1 MILASFIFGGFWR
14 SQFVILSRSYDLKYE
29 VVECLQTIILLSS
42 LPVALEEEAS
52 KISKF
57 AIVEIFS
64 TMYYELVIVTL
75 MMLSL
80 YLWSVSV
87 DRKHTIRKVKF
98 LSKNSILTKPQHFHK
113 FLVKSKLSTAE
124 KVKNHNIFTSF
135 SPPKN
140 RLFSRKIK
148 VGFLDKKWRFRTV
161 WENRLSDFDYFAPKS
176 W

>member
-57 AIVEIFS
+57 AIVVIFS
-64 TMYYELVIVTL
+64 TLFVSYELVIVTL

-87 DRKHTIRKVKF
+87 DRKTHYSKSQIFVQKFNFDKTPTFSRVFHSKFFLTI
-98 LSKNSILTKPQHFHK
+98 
-113 FLVKSKLSTAE
+113 FLVK
-124 KVKNHNIFTSF
+124 
-135 SPPKN
+135 
-140 RLFSRKIK
+140 
-148 VGFLDKKWRFRTV
+148 
-161 WENRLSDFDYFAPKS
+161 
-176 W
+176 

>member
-57 AIVEIFS
+57 AIVVIFS

-87 DRKHTIRKVKF
+87 DRKTHYSKSQIFVQKF
-98 LSKNSILTKPQHFHK
+98 NFDKTP
-113 FLVKSKLSTAE
+113 
-124 KVKNHNIFTSF
+124 
-135 SPPKN
+135 
-140 RLFSRKIK
+140 RFSRVFHPIFFDNFSREIK
-148 VGFLDKKWRFRTV
+148 VV
-161 WENRLSDFDYFAPKS
+161 NS
-176 W
+176 

>member
-57 AIVEIFS
+57 AIVVIFS
-64 TMYYELVIVTL
+64 TLFVSYELVIVTL

-135 SPPKN
+135 SPPKKSTI
-140 RLFSRKIK
+140 FSQ
-148 VGFLDKKWRFRTV
+148 
-161 WENRLSDFDYFAPKS
+161 NQS
-176 W
+176 

>member
-57 AIVEIFS
+57 AIVVIFS
-64 TMYYELVIVTL
+64 TLFVSYELVIVTL

-87 DRKHTIRKVKF
+87 DRKTHYLKSQIFVQKF
-98 LSKNSILTKPQHFHK
+98 NFDKTP
-113 FLVKSKLSTAE
+113 T
-124 KVKNHNIFTSF
+124 
-135 SPPKN
+135 
-140 RLFSRKIK
+140 FSR
-148 VGFLDKKWRFRTV
+148 V
-161 WENRLSDFDYFAPKS
+161 FDQNFF
-176 W
+176 

>member
-57 AIVEIFS
+57 AIVVIFS
-64 TMYYELVIVTL
+64 TLFVSYELVIVTL

-98 LSKNSILTKPQHFHK
+98 LSKNSILTKPQHFHE
-113 FLVKSKLSTAE
+113 F
-124 KVKNHNIFTSF
+124 FTQYF
-135 SPPKN
+135 FDN
-140 RLFSRKIK
+140 FSREIK
-148 VGFLDKKWRFRTV
+148 VV
-161 WENRLSDFDYFAPKS
+161 NS
-176 W
+176 

>member
-57 AIVEIFS
+57 AIVVIFS
-64 TMYYELVIVTL
+64 TLFVSYELVIVTL

-113 FLVKSKLSTAE
+113 FLVKSKLSTDK

-148 VGFLDKKWRFRTV
+148 VEFLDKK
-161 WENRLSDFDYFAPKS
+161 
-176 W
+176 